1 MKISVD
7 LKKNMRHYCTK
18 QCTNFWFGPI
28 DFFNET
34 IMNMQAPDVASPT
47 LSREPTSSPRLGTTT
62 RNVVSQLRNMIL
74 EGLYAHDERLP
85 AERQLAEELQVSRGT
100 IRSVLQIL
108 ENQQLVRRQVGS
120 GTYVNYQDTPEQY
133 EISSITS
140 PIEMVEVRIAVE
152 PQMVRLAIRNASHRD
167 LEKLRKALKQC
178 EDSGSDSEKFAQADT
193 AFHLA
198 LAHCSKNNLL
208 LWVYERISKVRQ
220 HAQWRTMKA
229 KLLTPDRI
237 DYYNKQHRAL
247 YDSIVSRDA
256 NEANNLIKKHLY
268 GVQDDLLET

>member
-1 MKISVD
+1 MDK
-7 LKKNMRHYCTK
+7 
-18 QCTNFWFGPI
+18 
-28 DFFNET
+28 
-34 IMNMQAPDVASPT
+34 QAPDAASPT
-47 LSREPTSSPRLGTTT
+47 LSRESISSPRLGTATG
-62 RNVVSQLRNMIL
+62 NVVSQLRNMII

-85 AERQLAEELQVSRGT
+85 SERQLAEDLQVSRGT

-108 ENQQLVRRQVGS
+108 ENQQLVTRRVGS
-120 GTYVNYQDTPEQY
+120 GTYVDYQDTPEQY

-140 PIEMVEVRIAVE
+140 PLEMVEVRIAVE
-152 PQMVRLAIRNASHRD
+152 PQMVRLAIRNASHHD

-178 EDSGSDSEKFAQADT
+178 EDCGGNSEKFAQADT
-193 AFHLA
+193 DFHLA
-198 LAHCSKNNLL
+198 LAHCSKNKLL

-220 HAQWRTMKA
+220 HSQWRTMKA

-237 DYYNKQHRAL
+237 DYYNKQHRSL

-256 NEANNLIKKHLY
+256 NEANKLIKNHLY